1 MTLIDHL
8 PTVNLRPPARVRPP
22 IRAVAALS
30 SSPGGLDGS
39 RRYGRPEPPTPD
51 LAEADALIADLAAL
65 VDAGLVTVRRQLGGP
80 IRYGAVVDLGDA
92 A

>member
-8 PTVNLRPPARVRPP
+8 PTVNLRPPL
-22 IRAVAALS
+22 RAVVPPAA
-30 SSPGGLDGS
+30 
-39 RRYGRPEPPTPD
+39 D

-80 IRYGAVVDLGDA
+80 VRYGAAVELGDA

>member
-1 MTLIDHL
+1 MTLLDHL
-8 PTVNLRPPARVRPP
+8 PVVNLRPVPRSVGPLTA
-22 IRAVAALS
+22 
-30 SSPGGLDGS
+30 
-39 RRYGRPEPPTPD
+39 TD

-80 IRYGAVVDLGDA
+80 IRYGPAPDLGDA